1 MARKSSTMQERSD
14 RKLQKQKCSEEIM
27 FSKKQKVL
35 CKQTTNLSVLC
46 GIKFTILIF
55 SITDEPFSCIH
66 ALLCF
71 IFLMG
76 AVSML
81 CHLLLCCTMCL
92 CDISLLE
99 LGVFRKQPFYLSRG
113 RDEPFIFGKSDAESV
128 VDRFLQAKKATECS
142 SSCRTTVEK
151 ICEHKRHA
159 RMDQKKKVTID
170 DKGKERQLKRTLSV
184 LHGKKIEGTDSE
196 RLEEQL
202 SQQIENFERDLIK
215 EINKLKSKISVKDTE
230 SALKR
235 ISSTTPSNCS
245 HSPWNIPTQ
254 QHSPKPRSTYARSFG
269 LVVVNSSFSKKDD
282 HLITFRSAIAKTQI
296 DFLLLRKGERV
307 LCKDCKVIS
316 SDNLSTQHRLLVM
329 DLGIKKDKKRKVKK
343 KVETKKGAYTKLVER
358 KDEEEKRVNRE
369 EYKLARKEAKLAV
382 TIAKTAA
389 FESLLAKARERK
401 GRDLDQVKC
410 IKGEDGRVLVEDG
423 HIKKRWQSYF
433 HKLLNDEGDR
443 VVVFREL
450 EHSEECRDFSYC
462 RRFKVEEI
470 REAVHRMPIQ
480 ILCSPMLGLPYYIV
494 HAPVNKIWACEGVLR
509 VPYRKKDGYLISL
522 YGLGQSSPYELTFEA
537 ELGPRSILTWY

>member
-1 MARKSSTMQERSD
+1 
-14 RKLQKQKCSEEIM
+14 M

-55 SITDEPFSCIH
+55 SIT
-66 ALLCF
+66 
-71 IFLMG
+71 G
-76 AVSML
+76 
-81 CHLLLCCTMCL
+81 
-92 CDISLLE
+92 
-99 LGVFRKQPFYLSRG
+99 
-113 RDEPFIFGKSDAESV
+113 EPFIFGKSDAESV

-235 ISSTTPSNCS
+235 ISSTTPSN
-245 HSPWNIPTQ
+245 W
-254 QHSPKPRSTYARSFG
+254 RE
-269 LVVVNSSFSKKDD
+269 
-282 HLITFRSAIAKTQI
+282 
-296 DFLLLRKGERV
+296 KG
-307 LCKDCKVIS
+307 
-316 SDNLSTQHRLLVM
+316 
-329 DLGIKKDKKRKVKK
+329 KKRWF
-343 KVETKKGAYTKLVER
+343 R
-358 KDEEEKRVNRE
+358 
-369 EYKLARKEAKLAV
+369 
-382 TIAKTAA
+382 
-389 FESLLAKARERK
+389 LAKARERK

-470 REAVHRMPIQ
+470 REAVN
-480 ILCSPMLGLPYYIV
+480 CSQDVKG
-494 HAPVNKIWACEGVLR
+494 
-509 VPYRKKDGYLISL
+509 
-522 YGLGQSSPYELTFEA
+522 
-537 ELGPRSILTWY
+537 